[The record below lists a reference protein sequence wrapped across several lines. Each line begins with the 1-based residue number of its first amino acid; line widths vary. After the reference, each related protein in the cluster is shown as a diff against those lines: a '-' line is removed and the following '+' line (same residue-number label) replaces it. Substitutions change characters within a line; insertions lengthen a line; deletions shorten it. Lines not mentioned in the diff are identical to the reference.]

1 MSFFAKWGTCNDV
14 DHLPFVQLFCDAL
27 IFYILINSEIKKLYS
42 MHSTFCCHWPGS
54 RQDYCGLHMHKFGY
68 FPWWLDFW
76 WRYEC
81 SNIKI
86 CRMSKKV
93 LATWKKSIIL
103 ILMEHLKKKKKRK
116 KRCLTDAFVGT
127 NDDICGKTDT
137 SASGVIYDSQSTDKK
152 MWSCFRTAWVIL
164 VISSCS
170 YVHKSDTWL
179 CIPT

>member
-14 DHLPFVQLFCDAL
+14 DHLPCVQLFCNAL
-27 IFYILINSEIKKLYS
+27 IFYILIISEIKKLLAWTAPS
-42 MHSTFCCHWPGS
+42 VGHWPGS

-81 SNIKI
+81 SSIKI

-93 LATWKKSIIL
+93 LATWKKSRIL
-103 ILMEHLKKKKKRK
+103 ILMEHLKKKKKK
-116 KRCLTDAFVGT
+116 ETLSHWCFCWNKRWHMWKNRHQCLWV
-127 NDDICGKTDT
+127 DIWFTVDR
-137 SASGVIYDSQSTDKK
+137 QK